1 MRDIKSKSGLGK
13 GILCV
18 VRIRYSL
25 CIFFI
30 LFRYAYVEFFDQ
42 SSVLE
47 ALDLNGTFFKG
58 RNIKVS
64 HYIL

>member
-1 MRDIKSKSGLGK
+1 MYGK
-13 GILCV
+13 NPIFTV
-18 VRIRYSL
+18 Y
-25 CIFFI
+25 FFI
-30 LFRYAYVEFFDQ
+30 LCRYAYVEFFYQ

-64 HYIL
+64 HYTL